1 MVATAIAATAPI
13 IPATMYIVGGGSSG
27 LDGVEGFGEGDT
39 VGEGDEFGDGAGDG
53 ADGGD

>member
-39 VGEGDEFGDGAGDG
+39 VGEGD
-53 ADGGD
+53 